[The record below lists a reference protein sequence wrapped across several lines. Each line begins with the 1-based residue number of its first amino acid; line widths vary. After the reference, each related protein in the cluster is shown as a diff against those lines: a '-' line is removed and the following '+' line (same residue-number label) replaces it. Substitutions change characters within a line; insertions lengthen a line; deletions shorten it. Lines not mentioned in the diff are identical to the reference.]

1 MKNTESSVMMNNGEK
16 RKGISHVEHQL
27 RHLQFSSVSSDDVTN
42 RTTQKVSE
50 EVKENKQRNDC
61 QNSVMTLLRGARNQ
75 RKRDVSRVSNAQRN
89 DSL

>member
-1 MKNTESSVMMNNGEK
+1 MMNNGEK

-27 RHLQFSSVSSDDVTN
+27 RHLQFSSISSDDVTN
-42 RTTQKVSE
+42 RTTQKVYE

-61 QNSVMTLLRGARNQ
+61 QNSVMTLLWAAGNL
-75 RKRDVSRVSNAQRN
+75 RKLYVSGVSDAQRN